1 MGVATIRLHSA
12 TPNTRRIVFDN
23 NSNVLAFT
31 STAHNSVPLV
41 IALPIRYAE
50 GRLKEIARM
59 MDGTSMNAGGPLD
72 CSQLGTRRI
81 AGPDLELL
89 SNEIV
94 ICCLL
99 MNYLE
104 RYMEGIN

>member
-1 MGVATIRLHSA
+1 
-12 TPNTRRIVFDN
+12 
-23 NSNVLAFT
+23 
-31 STAHNSVPLV
+31 
-41 IALPIRYAE
+41 
-50 GRLKEIARM
+50 M